1 MSTNEQTDS
10 DKQLRMEAATLTGT
24 TFAGVYEIK
33 ALITSGGTGTLYRAE
48 HSMLLRTCAVKIL
61 NADELSDARMIR
73 SFQREARTVSRL
85 RHLNIIQ
92 VSAFGVE
99 KNRPYI
105 VMDFIEGESLAQ
117 ALLRNGPIES
127 QRARLILDQILAA
140 LKYAH
145 DAGIIHRDLKP
156 GNIMLERK
164 DDATTTVVKLVDFG
178 LAKAYQIAETHK
190 LSSTSS
196 GGVFGSPAYMSPEQ
210 CRGQKLDARSDIY
223 SLGCLMYE
231 VLTGIPPHSGGTT
244 YETMQQHLTE
254 DAKPLSLAAPLAAI
268 DPVLESSIMK
278 ALSRSKEERF
288 QSADEWISF
297 LQDTR
302 PAQPGTQ
309 RSIKPA
315 SGGSDVPFRAG
326 MATLLIACLA
336 GLTVALHKNVT
347 DNTTASSSSIPL
359 EARAVKQVDE
369 ILRPLHYH
377 ALAKKLDELY
387 HEGLKM
393 EDSAKRRQLFESIER
408 YLDRWL
414 DQNNDP
420 GGEVRV
426 EYNEIL
432 YELSKKQKALDLL
445 LSVLKDKKETDAMT
459 VRHISL
465 VLSAAGSAQEL
476 GQLDLAENLLNKTLN
491 SKSAVNLDLVD
502 RVIEPRLAL
511 ASVFAGRKQYQRA
524 REHIEATYKLI
535 DTELER
541 PHKAIAG
548 AASRAKDQYASLLIE
563 MSLFEQA
570 AAVKLER
577 LQLLQ
582 LYENAGWICEPAQQ
596 EAGCLSDAIN
606 LHILSGH
613 IKKAVPLAKELLNTR
628 KYKDLPDF
636 NNFAVSAYVA
646 LAVDGLET
654 NSTIVDSS
662 VNNVFRLLTAK
673 HLSAEKRN
681 NSMQYRALLALA
693 ANPKLKKDF
702 KEKLDALLQS
712 QSPRQLQVV

>member
-1 MSTNEQTDS
+1 
-10 DKQLRMEAATLTGT
+10 MEAETLTGT
-24 TFAGVYEIK
+24 TFAGLYEIK
-33 ALITSGGTGTLYRAE
+33 ALITFGGTGTLYRAE
-48 HSMLLRTCAVKIL
+48 HSMLMRTCAVKIL
-61 NADELSDARMIR
+61 NADALSDGRMIR

-85 RHLNIIQ
+85 SHPNIIQ

-127 QRARLILDQILAA
+127 QRARLILEQILAA

-145 DAGIIHRDLKP
+145 EAGIIHRDLKP
-156 GNIMLERK
+156 GNIMLRRE
-164 DDATTTVVKLVDFG
+164 DDAPPTIVKLVDFG
-178 LAKAYQIAETHK
+178 LAKTYEIAETHK

-254 DAKPLSLAAPLAAI
+254 DAKPLSLAAPVAAIAI

-288 QSADEWISF
+288 QSADEWIEF
-297 LQDTR
+297 LQDGR
-302 PAQPGTQ
+302 QTQ
-309 RSIKPA
+309 QSIQQSIKIA
-315 SGGSDVPFRAG
+315 SGGSNVAFRAG
-326 MATLLIACLA
+326 IATLLVACLA
-336 GLTVALHKNVT
+336 VLTVALQKNVA
-347 DNTTASSSSIPL
+347 DNTTTSSSSIPL
-359 EARAVKQVDE
+359 EARAAKQVDE

-387 HEGLKM
+387 REGLKM

-420 GGEVRV
+420 GGQVRFK
-426 EYNEIL
+426 YNDIL
-432 YELSKKQKALDLL
+432 YELSKKQKGLDLL
-445 LSVLKDKKETDAMT
+445 LSILKEKKETDAMS
-459 VRHISL
+459 VRHIAI

-491 SKSAVNLDLVD
+491 SKSSVNLDLVD

-511 ASVFAGRKQYQRA
+511 ARVYAGRKQYQRA

-582 LYENAGWICEPAQQ
+582 LYENDGWIFEPAQQ

-646 LAVDGLET
+646 LAVDGLEP

-681 NSMQYRALLALA
+681 KSMQYRALLALA

-702 KEKLDALLQS
+702 KEKLNALL
-712 QSPRQLQVV
+712 